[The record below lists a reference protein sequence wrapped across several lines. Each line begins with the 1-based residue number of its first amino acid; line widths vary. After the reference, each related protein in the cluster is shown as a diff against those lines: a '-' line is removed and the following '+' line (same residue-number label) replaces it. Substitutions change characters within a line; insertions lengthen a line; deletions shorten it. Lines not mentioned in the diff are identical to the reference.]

1 MQKKENIISLPV
13 IKKIQLIHDGELSA
27 KENLN
32 LFLKRIKEKNE
43 EINAFISIEEE
54 KAKEQAEKIDEELNK
69 GIKRP
74 LSGIV
79 VGIKSCISVKDYLVS
94 AASKTLENYYG
105 TYDAEVV
112 KKLKENGAIII
123 GMLNMDE
130 FACGSSGET
139 SYFGPTK
146 NPRDTKLIPGGS
158 SSGSAAAVADNLVD
172 FALGT
177 DTGGSIRNPCS
188 HCGVYGIKPSYGR
201 VSRYG
206 LLDLAMSLDQI
217 GPITKSIEDLAY
229 ILKIIAGKS
238 EKDQMTADI
247 RVKDYL
253 SELEKPFNG
262 VFGVIN
268 GLENFIVDEEIK
280 KVYLD
285 TIEKIK
291 KTQKTKEIEL
301 KYLDLAIA
309 TYYPIVYVEFFS
321 ATRKYDGRKYG
332 YKIEETA
339 GEEVLRRIEGGKLLT
354 KAEFSGKYYRK
365 ALVARK
371 LIANEFKRV
380 FEQVDA
386 IVLPTTPKKPHKIGE
401 KLSPLE
407 MYAYD
412 LFTIPANLA
421 GICAGVVPIKETL
434 GLQVYANAFKEEEL
448 FKAMKVVEKLNL

>member
-1 MQKKENIISLPV
+1 MKKENLISLPV
-13 IKKIQLIHDGELSA
+13 VEKIKLIHNGELTA
-27 KENLN
+27 TENLE
-32 LFLKRIKEKNE
+32 LFLRQIKSKNE
-43 EINAFISIEEE
+43 EINAFITIEEE

-69 GIKRP
+69 GIKRS

-79 VGIKSCISVKDYLVS
+79 VGIKSCISVEGCLVS

-105 TYDAEVV
+105 TYDADVV
-112 KKLKENGAIII
+112 NKLKKEGAIIV

-146 NPRDTKLIPGGS
+146 NPRNLRLIPGGS
-158 SSGSAAAVADNLVD
+158 SSGSAAAVADNMVD

-188 HCGVYGIKPSYGR
+188 HCGVYGVKPSYGR
-201 VSRYG
+201 VSRFG

-217 GPITKSIEDLAY
+217 GPIAKSIEDLAY

-238 EKDQMTADI
+238 EKDQMTANVE
-247 RVKDYL
+247 VKDYL
-253 SELEKPFNG
+253 RELEKPFDG
-262 VFGVIN
+262 VFGIVK
-268 GLENFIVDEEIK
+268 GLEDFITDEEIK
-280 KVYLD
+280 KIYLGM
-285 TIEKIK
+285 IKKIK
-291 KTQKTKEIEL
+291 ENYKTKIVEL

-339 GEEVLRRIEGGKLLT
+339 GDEVLRRIEGGRLLT
-354 KAEFSGKYYRK
+354 RAEFSGKYYRK
-365 ALVARK
+365 ALIARK
-371 LIANEFKRV
+371 LIADEFKKV
-380 FEQVDA
+380 FKEVDA
-386 IVLPTTPKKPHKIGE
+386 IILPTTPKKPHKIGE
-401 KLSPLE
+401 KLTPLE

-421 GICAGVVPIKETL
+421 GICAGVVPIKETI
-434 GLQVYANAFKEEEL
+434 GLQVYANAFEEDIL
-448 FKAMKVVEKLNL
+448 MRAMKVVEKNK

>member
-1 MQKKENIISLPV
+1 MKNKDSISLPIV
-13 IKKIQLIHDGELSA
+13 EKIKLIHQGELSA
-27 KENLN
+27 KENLK
-32 LFLKRIKEKNE
+32 LFLKQIKDKNG

-54 KAKEQAEKIDEELNK
+54 KAKEQAEKIDEELNN
-69 GIKRP
+69 GIKKP

-79 VGIKSCISVKDYLVS
+79 VGIKSNISVEGYLIS

-105 TYDAEVV
+105 TFDAEVV
-112 KKLKENGAIII
+112 EKLKKNGAIIV

-146 NPRDTKLIPGGS
+146 NPKDTKLIPGGS
-158 SSGSAAAVADNLVD
+158 SSGSAAAVSANFVD

-177 DTGGSIRNPCS
+177 DTGGSIRNPSS
-188 HCGVYGIKPSYGR
+188 HCGVYGLKPSYGR

-238 EKDQMTADI
+238 KKDQMTANVE
-247 RVKDYL
+247 VKDYL
-253 SELEKPFNG
+253 NELRKPFNG
-262 VFGVIN
+262 VFGIIKS
-268 GLENFIVDEEIK
+268 LEKFIVDEEIK
-280 KVYLD
+280 NVYLRAV
-285 TIEKIK
+285 EEIK
-291 KTQKTKEIEL
+291 KKYKTKEIEL

-309 TYYPIVYVEFFS
+309 AYYPIVYVEFFS

-354 KAEFSGKYYRK
+354 RAEFSGKYYRK

-371 LIANEFKRV
+371 LIANEFKEA
-380 FEQVDA
+380 FNKVDA
-386 IVLPTTPKKPHKIGE
+386 IILPTTPKKPHKIGE
-401 KLSPLE
+401 KLNPLE

-421 GICAGVVPIKETL
+421 GICAGVVPVRDTL
-434 GLQVYANAFKEEEL
+434 GLQIYSNSFKEEEL
-448 FKAMKVVEKLNL
+448 FKAMKAIEKLIL